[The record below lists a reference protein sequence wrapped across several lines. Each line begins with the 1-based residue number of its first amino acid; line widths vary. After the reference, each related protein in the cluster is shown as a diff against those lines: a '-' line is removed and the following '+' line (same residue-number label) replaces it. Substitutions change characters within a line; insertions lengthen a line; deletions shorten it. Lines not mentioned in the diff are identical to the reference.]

1 MLTVHGGVLFVLLLK
16 SAQFVLEDFIYMM
29 ENVKMSVQLEHI
41 ILGPISNAK
50 YAHLIIVLLVM
61 RVPVIDVKMELI
73 FIMEVVQALAQM
85 ALMSLIII
93 LDQNVE
99 LAQCNVKLVVIIIP
113 VRLVKM
119 DILLKEDSV

>member
-1 MLTVHGGVLFVLLLK
+1 
-16 SAQFVLEDFIYMM
+16 
-29 ENVKMSVQLEHI
+29 MSVQLEHI

>member
-1 MLTVHGGVLFVLLLK
+1 
-16 SAQFVLEDFIYMM
+16 MM